1 MIPAAQG
8 EQGDRGNPTSI
19 QNLELAKYGVHGNGT
34 IRIGLNDEMSNEC
47 LIWERQLGESTLLD
61 PVEGQDHELRKTV
74 AKWYRFHSA
83 GRSDVPEEVQTRLTG
98 PVQFVVKL
106 LDFWKL
112 EPCDAVGLLGFDVA
126 DANHVSAVLD
136 GRELL
141 RGRDIRD
148 RIAHLLSIRATLRT
162 LFRDLEVEND
172 WLREQHTM
180 LDQQT
185 PMSLLLGGSMEDL
198 LLVREYVDTA
208 AGR

>member
-1 MIPAAQG
+1 MTPAMHG
-8 EQGDRGNPTSI
+8 EEGDQGNPTSI
-19 QNLELAKYGVHGNGT
+19 QNLDLAKCGVRGNGT
-34 IRIGLNDEMSNEC
+34 IRIKTNDELLTE
-47 LIWERQLGESTLLD
+47 LIWESRPDESTPLD
-61 PVEGQDHELRKTV
+61 SVIQQDYEMSTAISEWCRV
-74 AKWYRFHSA
+74 RSA
-83 GRSDVPEEVQTRLTG
+83 GRSGAAGEVQTKPTG

-126 DANHVSAVLD
+126 DADHVSAVLG

-148 RIAHLLSIRATLRT
+148 RIAHLLSIRATLRA

-172 WLREQHTM
+172 WLREPHTM